1 MMDNQEEISSSELNE
16 KFAKGDDFFIIDLR
30 DPEDFGADHIPN
42 SILIPLAELEEHLDD
57 FDPSAE
63 FVIHCKMGGKSVQAI
78 DSMKEKGF
86 QNVKVLSGGIQHW
99 NLEKYKGEQHD
110 K

>member
-1 MMDNQEEISSSELNE
+1 MDPNEISSSELNQ
-16 KFAKGDDFFIIDLR
+16 KLQKGDDFYIIDLR
-30 DPEDFGADHIPN
+30 DPEDYKSDHIPN

-63 FVIHCKMGGKSVQAI
+63 FVIHCKMGGKSIQVV

-86 QNVKVLSGGIQHW
+86 QNVKVLSGGIHSW
-99 NLEKYKGEQHD
+99 NMEKEKGVNHGE